1 MVDID
6 AYNRDQAHCR
16 SVQKRLDR
24 VIDKLEAWKR
34 ACDEVSMTATAAG
47 GDVKVTVAANGRMTG
62 IEIVEG
68 TMAAYTHQS
77 LEERINQA
85 LRGAQKAARNEVAEI
100 DGMIGT
106 ADFVAAFDEGVE
118 ASER

>member
-1 MVDID
+1 MIDID
-6 AYNRDQAHCR
+6 GYNRDQEHCR

-34 ACDEVSMTATAAG
+34 ACNEVSITASAAG

-68 TMAAYTHQS
+68 TMAAYTHQG

-85 LRGAQKAARNEVAEI
+85 LKGAQKAARHEVAEI
-100 DGMIGT
+100 DDMIGT
-106 ADFVAAFDEGVE
+106 GDFVAAFDQGVE
-118 ASER
+118 AAGT